1 VLFQGELEDR
11 DTCPKPECGLSHW
24 IPGSTTVPA
33 KVLWHFPLIPRLK
46 RMFRSPAISKLLKW
60 ASENKTGTG
69 EMKSVADSPAWIHVD
84 TDIDIEFATE
94 RRHLRMGVSLD
105 GVNPFSMQ
113 RSTHSTWPVMV
124 LLYNLPTWLVTKKF
138 FVSLSLLISGKESP
152 TSKNIDIFL
161 SPLVEEFLELWEGID
176 VVMLLQKYVLN
187 DRHSS

>member
-1 VLFQGELEDR
+1 MCYSRGELEDR
-11 DTCPKPECGLSHW
+11 DTCPKPGCGLSRW

-33 KVLWHFPLIPRLK
+33 KVLRHFPLIPRLK

-60 ASENKTGTG
+60 ASENKTGTD
-69 EMKSVADSPAWIHVD
+69 EMKSVVDSPAWNHID
-84 TDIDIEFATE
+84 TDIDTEFAIE

-124 LLYNLPTWLVTKKF
+124 LLYNLPPWLVTKKF

-152 TSKNIDIFL
+152 T
-161 SPLVEEFLELWEGID
+161 LESRRI
-176 VVMLLQKYVLN
+176 
-187 DRHSS
+187 S